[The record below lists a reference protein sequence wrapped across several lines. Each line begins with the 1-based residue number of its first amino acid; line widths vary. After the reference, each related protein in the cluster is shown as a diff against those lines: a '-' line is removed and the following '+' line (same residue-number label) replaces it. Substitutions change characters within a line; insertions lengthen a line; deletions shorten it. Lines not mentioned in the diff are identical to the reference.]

1 MSTAVKG
8 LVAYSHVNIPV
19 TDVEAADAFYMGKL
33 GLEKLAR
40 PDFGGFEGSWLRLG
54 PSQLHLSK
62 VDKMPDSAGAM
73 SHFALYIP
81 AEQFDE
87 TMAELAERG
96 VEFFIQPNERDDFG
110 VAVRSAF
117 ARDPDGNLIEFT
129 DVALFD

>member
-19 TDVEAADAFYMGKL
+19 TDVEAADAFYTEKL
-33 GLEKLAR
+33 GLEKLPR
-40 PDFGGFEGSWLRLG
+40 PDFGGFEGSWLRMG

-62 VDKMPDSAGAM
+62 VDEMPDSAGVM

-81 AEQFDE
+81 AEEFDK

-96 VEFFIQPNERDDFG
+96 VEFFIQPNEREDFG
-110 VAVRSAF
+110 VPVRSAF

-129 DVALFD
+129 DVALLD

>member
-8 LVAYSHVNIPV
+8 LVAYSHVNICV
-19 TDVEAADAFYMGKL
+19 TDVEAADAFYIGKL
-33 GLEKLAR
+33 GLEKLPR
-40 PDFGGFEGSWLRLG
+40 PDFGEFAGSWLRMG

-62 VDKMPDSAGAM
+62 VDKMPDTAGAM

-81 AEQFDE
+81 ADEFDA

-96 VEFFIQPNERDDFG
+96 LEFASEPNQREDFG
-110 VAVRSAF
+110 VPVKTAF

-129 DVALFD
+129 DVALFE

>member
-1 MSTAVKG
+1 MSSAVEG

-19 TDVEAADAFYMGKL
+19 TDVEAADAFYTRKL
-33 GLEKLAR
+33 GLEKLPR

-62 VDKMPDSAGAM
+62 VDEMPDTAGAM
-73 SHFALYIP
+73 SHFALHIP
-81 AEQFDE
+81 ADRFDE
-87 TMAELAERG
+87 TMAELAGRG
-96 VEFFIQPNERDDFG
+96 VEFVVQPSPREDFG
-110 VAVRSAF
+110 VVVRSAF

>member
-8 LVAYSHVNIPV
+8 LVAYSHVNICV
-19 TDVEAADAFYMGKL
+19 TDVEAADDFYVGKL
-33 GLEKLAR
+33 GLEKLPR
-40 PDFGGFEGSWLRLG
+40 PDLGEFAGSWLRMG

-62 VDKMPDSAGAM
+62 VDKMPDTAGAM

-81 AEQFDE
+81 ADEFDA

-96 VEFFIQPNERDDFG
+96 LEFVSEPNQREDFG
-110 VAVRSAF
+110 VPVKTAF

-129 DVALFD
+129 DVALFE

>member
-8 LVAYSHVNIPV
+8 LVAYSHVNICV
-19 TDVEAADAFYMGKL
+19 TDVEAADAFYIEKL
-33 GLEKLAR
+33 GLEKLPR
-40 PDFGGFEGSWLRLG
+40 PDFGGFEGSWLRMG

-62 VDKMPDSAGAM
+62 VDEMPDSAGAM

-81 AEQFDE
+81 AGEFDE

-96 VEFFIQPNERDDFG
+96 VEFFIEPNEREDFG

-129 DVALFD
+129 DVALFE

>member
-8 LVAYSHVNIPV
+8 LVAYSHVNICV
-19 TDVEAADAFYMGKL
+19 TDVEVADAFYIGKL
-33 GLEKLAR
+33 GLQKLPR
-40 PDFGGFEGSWLRLG
+40 PDFGGFEGSWLRMG

-62 VDKMPDSAGAM
+62 VDEMPDTEGAM

-81 AEQFDE
+81 TDEFDA

-96 VEFFIQPNERDDFG
+96 LEFASEPNEREDFG
-110 VAVRSAF
+110 VPVKTAF

-129 DVALFD
+129 DVALFE

>member
-8 LVAYSHVNIPV
+8 LVAYSHVNICV
-19 TDVEAADAFYMGKL
+19 TDVEAADAFYIEKL
-33 GLEKLAR
+33 GLEKLPR
-40 PDFGGFEGSWLRLG
+40 PDFGGFQGSWLRMG

-62 VDKMPDSAGAM
+62 VDEMPDTAGSM

-81 AEQFDE
+81 AEEFDS

-96 VEFFIQPNERDDFG
+96 VEFANEPSNREDFG
-110 VAVRSAF
+110 VPVRSAF